1 MTASL
6 NKWSVYNAA
15 YIIGYTAYLDTVT
28 ATLYKEIMTQK
39 YIALYN
45 QAETFNDWRRT
56 NNVIGLAANP
66 TISAVENVI
75 PRRFPYSLG
84 ENSYNSNTPVNV
96 TLWNNVWWDVVTGKG
111 K

>member
-1 MTASL
+1 L
-6 NKWSVYNAA
+6 NKYKVFSAPYV
-15 YIIGYTAYLDTVT
+15 IGYTAYLDTVSV
-28 ATLYKEIMTQK
+28 TLYKELMTQK

-56 NNVIGLAANP
+56 NNIIGLLPNP
-66 TISAVENVI
+66 TSAAVENVI

-84 ENSYNSNTPVNV
+84 EKSYNTNTPMNV
-96 TLWNNVWWDVVTGKG
+96 TLWDRVWWDVAK